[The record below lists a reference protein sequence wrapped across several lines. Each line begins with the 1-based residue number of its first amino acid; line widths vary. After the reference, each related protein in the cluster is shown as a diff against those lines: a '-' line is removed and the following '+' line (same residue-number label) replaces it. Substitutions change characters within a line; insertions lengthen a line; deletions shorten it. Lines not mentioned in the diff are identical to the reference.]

1 MSTFVLHPEAYT
13 DLDEVWEY
21 IASDNLDAAD
31 RVVEEVFNNINSLVA
46 LPYQGHQRPDLTTR
60 PLRFQTVREYLIA
73 YAPDENPLL
82 VIAVLHGRRNPRTI
96 AAILGH
102 RQ

>member
-1 MSTFVLHPEAYT
+1 MKRFVLHPEAYT

-21 IASDNLDAAD
+21 IASDNVDAAD
-31 RVVEEVFNNINSLVA
+31 RTREEIYDAIGKLVPF
-46 LPYQGHQRPDLTTR
+46 PYQGHKRPDLTTR
-60 PLRFQTVREYLIA
+60 AMRFQAVRDYLIA

-82 VIAVLHGRRNPRTI
+82 VIAVLHGRRNPRAM
-96 AAILGH
+96 AAILGQ

>member
-1 MSTFVLHPEAYT
+1 MKRFVLHPEAYT

-21 IASDNLDAAD
+21 IASDNIDAAD
-31 RVVEEVFNNINSLVA
+31 RIREEIYDAIGKLVSF
-46 LPYQGHQRPDLTTR
+46 PYQAHKRPDLTMR
-60 PLRFQTVREYLIA
+60 PLRFQAVRDYLIA

-82 VIAVLHGRRNPRTI
+82 VIAVLHGRRNPRAI
-96 AAILGH
+96 MSILGQ